1 MDKCLVNAV
10 PAAAR
15 AAHAACAG
23 ESQFVHHFF
32 EKIYAA
38 GASTQHSVDLSGKA
52 PPLAPTLEAESE
64 RLERHV

>member
-15 AAHAACAG
+15 AAQAACAG
-23 ESQFVHHFF
+23 EN
-32 EKIYAA
+32 IYAA

-52 PPLAPTLEAESE
+52 PPLAPILEAESE